1 MKILMQCVL
10 LLRVVR
16 RRVRDRIRDR
26 VRVMGDQIRVRVVD
40 RVVVVNQTR
49 VRVRVRVLMTGGC
62 L

>member
-1 MKILMQCVL
+1 MKILIQCVL

-16 RRVRDRIRDR
+16 CWVRNRIRDR

-49 VRVRVRVLMTGGC
+49 VRVRVRVLI
-62 L
+62 